1 MMKKAKPADSY
12 FALIEERLSAGYEG
26 MFREPGGALKYP
38 FLTPGSDQYADV
50 LWDWDSWLSDIALRQ
65 ILAKSGHGGA
75 RDQARPY
82 EQGCVLNFLEFGGM
96 DGWIP
101 ILSGRDGPVKPP
113 HIYEQNMHK
122 PCLAQHAAF
131 LTEND
136 GGDAEWLRSRFC
148 FLQTFL
154 NNYRN
159 INFGMFK
166 IIFFPVKNCPGFKK
180 RCPTLLDIINYIL
193 WSFNIKKSIL
203 LACER
208 GLW

>member
-1 MMKKAKPADSY
+1 
-12 FALIEERLSAGYEG
+12 
-26 MFREPGGALKYP
+26 MFRGLGGALKYP

-65 ILAKSGHGGA
+65 IPCEIGQRRGAGSG
-75 RDQARPY
+75 QAY

-101 ILSGRDGPVKPP
+101 ILSGRNGPVKPA

-131 LTEND
+131 LTEYD
-136 GGDAEWLRSRFC
+136 GGGAEWLRPKFY

-159 INFGMFK
+159 HHRHACDLYFWQNDMSIGVDNDPCTYYPPAAQF
-166 IIFFPVKNCPGFKK
+166 
-180 RCPTLLDIINYIL
+180 RLDLSQRADAQGI
-193 WSFNIKKSIL
+193 
-203 LACER
+203 
-208 GLW
+208 